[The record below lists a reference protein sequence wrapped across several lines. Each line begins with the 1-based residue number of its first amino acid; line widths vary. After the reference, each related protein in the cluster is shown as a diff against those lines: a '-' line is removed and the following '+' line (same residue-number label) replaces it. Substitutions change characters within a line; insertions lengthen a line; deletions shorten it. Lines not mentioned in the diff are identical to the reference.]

1 MRGDRKKRRRG
12 KKRLRKKGPSSN
24 MQVNMELVVKDE
36 EGSEDGEKV
45 WTETFRLYPVIN
57 EEPQEV

>member
-1 MRGDRKKRRRG
+1 
-12 KKRLRKKGPSSN
+12 
-24 MQVNMELVVKDE
+24 MELVVKDE